1 MRVQNSMSY
10 FIIWKVIKC
19 IFIIIK
25 GRGRNIFVHI
35 FIHVDNSQTLP
46 LASRIILT
54 TLPHFRF
61 YRKPQL
67 CEGLEKIRSC
77 FLVCFFKYIW
87 HFYNYQSNSTFIYPL
102 SNLNCCV
109 CQLFLI
115 LLMKQN
121 SADNANREIEAYTD
135 LGLAFQKNAAPQL
148 GPDFKRSLILFS
160 NKINSQIFKRFQH
173 FGNLIIR
180 SSCWAHLQSQPR
192 VTCSVSHEKCV
203 AEHGIE
209 PSSHV
214 PGRRVRFFSHNTTFM
229 SFARILYLMSF
240 SIGNWTHVCEEIV
253 FRRTFKIYTQGR

>member
-1 MRVQNSMSY
+1 VSY
-10 FIIWKVIKC
+10 FIIWKVIKR

-35 FIHVDNSQTLP
+35 FIHIDNCQTLP
-46 LASRIILT
+46 VASRMMLS
-54 TLPHFRF
+54 TLPHFNF
-61 YRKPQL
+61 CRKTQL
-67 CEGLEKIRSC
+67 CKGLGKIRC
-77 FLVCFFKYIW
+77 FFVCFFKYIW
-87 HFYNYQSNSTFIYPL
+87 HFYNYQSNSTFVCPL

-135 LGLAFQKNAAPQL
+135 LGLGFQKSTAPQL

-180 SSCWAHLQSQPR
+180 SSC
-192 VTCSVSHEKCV
+192 
-203 AEHGIE
+203 
-209 PSSHV
+209 
-214 PGRRVRFFSHNTTFM
+214 
-229 SFARILYLMSF
+229 
-240 SIGNWTHVCEEIV
+240 
-253 FRRTFKIYTQGR
+253 